1 MQRDIAH
8 QFRCAIFAVEA
19 RELLFNIL
27 FFQEEMRMAEICP
40 TTRVEK
46 ILLST
51 DGSEYCEGA
60 VREAIKLAKKCGST
74 LTAISVIETN
84 PEFDAL
90 APQIMEKKEKAARAN
105 LEAVQARA
113 KKEGIACDIVVHEG
127 EDSYQYIVDEALK
140 NKSSMIVMG
149 RRGRTGLKRLMM
161 GSVTSRVI
169 GHAPCNVLV
178 VPRAAQLEFKSIVVA
193 TDGSKY
199 SLAAASEAIGLA
211 KRNKSAL
218 TVISV
223 VPSELMTPTDIDF
236 TMNQRELIA
245 EKEMQEAEKNARSI
259 KDAAQKEGVSARA
272 FVMSGKPADA
282 IIETA
287 RDKNADLIVLGSHG
301 RTGVERLLMGS
312 VAERVIVL
320 ASSPVLVVKGT

>member
-1 MQRDIAH
+1 M
-8 QFRCAIFAVEA
+8 V
-19 RELLFNIL
+19 
-27 FFQEEMRMAEICP
+27 EICP

-51 DGSEYCEGA
+51 DGSEYSEGA
-60 VREAIKLAKKCGST
+60 IRESIKLAKKCSSK
-74 LTAISVIETN
+74 LTVLSVIDTN

-90 APQIMEKKEKAARAN
+90 APQLVEKKEKEARLNIDAVRARAR
-105 LEAVQARA
+105 Q
-113 KKEGIACDIVVHEG
+113 EGVDCDTIVHEG
-127 EDSYQYIVDEALK
+127 EEPYKYIVDEAI
-140 NKSSMIVMG
+140 KSKSTMIVMG

-178 VPRAAQLEFKSIVVA
+178 VPKAAQLEFKNIVVA

-199 SLAAASEAIGLA
+199 SAAAASEALGLA
-211 KRNKSAL
+211 KWNGSAL

-223 VPSELMTPTDIDF
+223 VPSELMTPSDIDF
-236 TMNQRELIA
+236 TITQRELIA
-245 EKEMQEAEKNARSI
+245 EKEMHEAEKNA
-259 KDAAQKEGVSARA
+259 KVVKEAAQKEGVVVKA
-272 FVMSGKPADA
+272 FVLSGRPADA

-287 RDKNADLIVLGSHG
+287 QEKNADLIVLGSHG

-320 ASSPVLVVKGT
+320 ASCPVLVVKGM

>member
-1 MQRDIAH
+1 M
-8 QFRCAIFAVEA
+8 V
-19 RELLFNIL
+19 
-27 FFQEEMRMAEICP
+27 EICP

-51 DGSEYCEGA
+51 DGSEYSEGA
-60 VREAIKLAKKCGST
+60 IREAIKLAKKCSSK
-74 LTAISVIETN
+74 LTVLSVIDTN

-90 APQIMEKKEKAARAN
+90 APQLMEKKEKGARQN
-105 LEAVQARA
+105 LDAVQARA
-113 KKEGIACDIVVHEG
+113 RQEGVDCDTIVHEG
-127 EDSYQYIVDEALK
+127 EEPYKYIVDEAI
-140 NKSSMIVMG
+140 KSKSTMIVMG

-161 GSVTSRVI
+161 GSVTARVI

-178 VPRAAQLEFKSIVVA
+178 VPKAAQLEFKNIVVA

-199 SLAAASEAIGLA
+199 SAAAASEALGLA
-211 KRNKSAL
+211 KWNGSTL

-223 VPSELMTPTDIDF
+223 VPSDLMTPTDIDF
-236 TMNQRELIA
+236 TITQRELIA
-245 EKEMQEAEKNARSI
+245 EKEMHEAEKSA
-259 KDAAQKEGVSARA
+259 KAVKEAAQKEGVAVKA
-272 FVMSGKPADA
+272 FVLSGRPADA

-287 RDKNADLIVLGSHG
+287 QEKKADLIVLGSHG

-320 ASSPVLVVKGT
+320 ASCPVLVVKGL